1 MVDKALAVRERGAN
15 RIVAVSCPI
24 AVAVAALIERDAVEV
39 VAQREADE
47 IPGVRGQCAAMQ
59 KDDRRPVLVA
69 PVEVMEPHP
78 AEVKFMALRQ
88 HDLAVAEAEA
98 GADGGRGKVLAVFL
112 GRQAHGGD
120 SSFGD
125 VSPRALARNC
135 RQTLVPQRSR
145 AMRPG
150 HEPGHAAAVS
160 GLAETR

>member
-1 MVDKALAVRERGAN
+1 MVDKALAVGERGAN

-47 IPGVRGQCAAMQ
+47 IPGMRGQCPAMQ
-59 KDDRRPVLVA
+59 EHDRRPVLIA
-69 PVEVMEPHP
+69 PVEVMKPHA
-78 AEVKFMALRQ
+78 AEVKFPALRQ
-88 HDLAVAEAEA
+88 YHLALVKAEA

-112 GRQAHGGD
+112 GRQAHGGG

-125 VSPRALARNC
+125 VSPRPLARNC

-145 AMRPG
+145 AMRRG